1 MKYKI
6 EKNGTAV
13 TVTDVSTGIGL
24 CFSEG
29 KSLQRY
35 TASLYVPDT
44 SIMQTEEGVRV
55 VGEISQELEAYA
67 AEKFPDEFA
76 EIN

>member
-13 TVTDVSTGIGL
+13 TITDVISGIGL
-24 CFSEG
+24 CFTEG

-35 TASLYVPDT
+35 TASIYVPDT
-44 SIMQTEEGVRV
+44 SIMQTEEGVRI
-55 VGEISQELEAYA
+55 VGEISQELKAYA
-67 AEKFPDEFA
+67 AEKFPEEFA

>member
-13 TVTDVSTGIGL
+13 TITDVTSGIGL
-24 CFSEG
+24 CFTEG

-35 TASLYVPDT
+35 TASIYVPDT
-44 SIMQTEEGVRV
+44 SIMQTEEGVRI
-55 VGEISQELEAYA
+55 VGKISQELEAYA
-67 AEKFPDEFA
+67 AEKFPEEFA

>member
-6 EKNGTAV
+6 EKNGT
-13 TVTDVSTGIGL
+13 TVTITDVTSGIGL
-24 CFSEG
+24 CFTEG

-35 TASLYVPDT
+35 TASIYVPDT
-44 SIMQTEEGVRV
+44 SIMQTEEGVRI
-55 VGEISQELEAYA
+55 VGEISQELEAYSS
-67 AEKFPDEFA
+67 EKFPEEFA